1 MPGESNI
8 SHLQSNREV
17 LKNSPSSDS
26 PEAGQEIA
34 YALLN
39 DRRKFLN
46 FIRVWVQDPADAED
60 ILQKASLKIVSRA
73 ASLRDATRAE
83 AWIYRIFRNEIADH
97 FRRLAVRSRRTAALP
112 EEITAQQPTR
122 VRTDPPRVCSCAGEE
137 LANLRP
143 NYAEAL
149 RAMEMGDQT
158 ITTYAVRKRVSVNS
172 ATVLLHRARKAL
184 RGRLQA
190 RCGTCAGS
198 GCFDCGC
205 APSGLS
211 NHLR

>member
-1 MPGESNI
+1 M
-8 SHLQSNREV
+8 
-17 LKNSPSSDS
+17 LKDSPTSGS
-26 PEAGQEIA
+26 PEAGQEVA
-34 YALLN
+34 YVLLN
-39 DRRKFLN
+39 DRRRFLN
-46 FIRVWVQDPADAED
+46 FVRASVQDPADAED

-73 ASLRDATRAE
+73 ATLRDATRAE
-83 AWIYRIFRNEIADH
+83 AWIYRIIRNEIADH
-97 FRRLAVRSRRTAALP
+97 FRRLAVSSKRTAALP
-112 EEITAQQPTR
+112 EEISAEQSTR
-122 VRTDPPRVCSCAGEE
+122 ARVDPPRLCPCATEE

-158 ITTYAVRKRVSVNS
+158 ITTY
-172 ATVLLHRARKAL
+172 TARKAL

-205 APSGLS
+205 APSGASQSSPMKL
-211 NHLR
+211 LPA

>member
-1 MPGESNI
+1 M
-8 SHLQSNREV
+8 
-17 LKNSPSSDS
+17 LKDS
-26 PEAGQEIA
+26 PTSGSPKAGQEVA
-34 YALLN
+34 YVLLN
-39 DRRKFLN
+39 DRRRFLN
-46 FIRVWVQDPADAED
+46 FVRASVQDRADAED

-73 ASLRDATRAE
+73 ATLRDASRAE
-83 AWIYRIFRNEIADH
+83 AWIYRIIRNEIADH
-97 FRRLAVRSRRTAALP
+97 FRRLAVSSKRTAALP
-112 EEITAQQPTR
+112 EEISAEQSTR
-122 VRTDPPRVCSCAGEE
+122 ARVDLPRLCPCATEE
-137 LANLRP
+137 LANIRP

-158 ITTYAVRKRVSVNS
+158 ITTYAARKQVSVNS

-211 NHLR
+211 SHLR